1 MALVG
6 GVLALLV
13 LLVRSC
19 GFGVLT
25 VAAAVIAAVIAVAGL
40 LAGFGPC
47 PGPGLRA
54 LCGGSLPGI
63 AGAAGFAGVAREHR
77 QEEDGKGDQQAEQ

>member
-13 LLVRSC
+13 LLVHGC

-25 VAAAVIAAVIAVAGL
+25 VAAAVIAVAGL